1 MNRVMA
7 SLSNGTTG
15 CSLALRLTLV
25 LVFFAAAALSRAQ
38 EPQQWTE
45 RKNLGFKG
53 PVRSALTTVE
63 RPNPDPRPNTRRKCF
78 VEGTPDWAV
87 FDTHGRR
94 VEFASA
100 SSRDGFE
107 VISKCAFEA
116 DGTKVC
122 KDSTG
127 RQLQESREQ
136 RTILPD
142 GSREVTYF
150 QGSKVL
156 SREDTQFDEKGAAIA
171 SKVYRSDG
179 KLSSEDLKLPN
190 GDDEWKIYD
199 DNGLATLDWQTR
211 ESPDKT
217 RFDRW
222 SYDVEGRLVWHLALN
237 RDGELLSDWYH
248 TGYKPNQSASDS
260 LGLCRPRLC
269 VSYKFDDEG
278 SGRMDKIV
286 QHTPGE
292 GNLEPDSEEH
302 YNFDGVLDERVEIKY
317 VRDNQGN
324 WTARSVFVWDATSCQ
339 MIEIERDTRTIEYY

>member
-15 CSLALRLTLV
+15 CALALRLTLV
-25 LVFFAAAALSRAQ
+25 LVFFAAAALSSAQ

-87 FDTHGRR
+87 FDTQGRR

-127 RQLQESREQ
+127 QLQESREQ

-199 DNGLATLDWQTR
+199 DNGLVTLDWQTR

-222 SYDVEGRLVWHLALN
+222 SYDAEGRLVWHLALN

-260 LGLCRPRLC
+260 LGVCRPRLC

-317 VRDNQGN
+317 VRDDQGN
-324 WTARSVFVWDATSCQ
+324 WTARSVFVWDATSNQ

>member
-1 MNRVMA
+1 MSRVMA
-7 SLSNGTTG
+7 SLSNRPTG
-15 CSLALRLTLV
+15 CALALRLTLV
-25 LVFFAAAALSRAQ
+25 LVFLAAATLSRGQ
-38 EPQQWTE
+38 EAQQWTE
-45 RKNLGFKG
+45 RKNLGFRG
-53 PVRSALTTVE
+53 PVRSALTTVA
-63 RPNPDPRPNTRRKCF
+63 RPNPDPRPNTMRNLF

-87 FDTHGRR
+87 FDTQGRR

-100 SSRDGFE
+100 SSHDGFE
-107 VISKCAFEA
+107 VISKCSFEA

-127 RQLQESREQ
+127 QHQESREQ
-136 RTILPD
+136 QTILPD

-156 SREDTQFDEKGAAIA
+156 SREVTQFDEKGAATA
-171 SKVYRSDG
+171 SKVYRTDG
-179 KLSSEDLKLPN
+179 KLSSEDLTLPN

-199 DNGLATLDWQTR
+199 DNGHVILDIQTR
-211 ESPDKT
+211 VSQDKT

-222 SYDVEGRLVWHLALN
+222 SYDQEGRLAWHLALN
-237 RDGELLSDWYH
+237 SDGELLSDWYYI
-248 TGYKPNQSASDS
+248 GYKPNQSDSDS
-260 LGLCRPRLC
+260 LGVCRPRLC

-278 SGRMDKIV
+278 SGRMEKIV

-302 YNFDGVLDERVEIKY
+302 YSFDDVLDERVEIKY
-317 VRDNQGN
+317 VRDDQGN
-324 WTARSVFVWDATSCQ
+324 WTARSVFVWDATSNQ